1 MHKIIVL
8 FFSPIAN
15 TVSFNQS
22 VYNVDEENEF
32 VQITLVLSSS
42 LPNDTIVQVIIDAIN
57 ATGMY
62 S

>member
-1 MHKIIVL
+1 MYVIIMIL
-8 FFSPIAN
+8 LYSSLAN

-42 LPNDTIVQVIIDAIN
+42 LPNDTIVQVISDDIN
-57 ATGMY
+57 ATGM
-62 S
+62 